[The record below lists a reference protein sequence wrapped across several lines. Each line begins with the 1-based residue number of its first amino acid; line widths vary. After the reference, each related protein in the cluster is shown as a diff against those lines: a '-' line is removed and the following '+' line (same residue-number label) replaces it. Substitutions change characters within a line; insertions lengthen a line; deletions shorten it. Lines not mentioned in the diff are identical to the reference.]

1 VKLSGT
7 ALQNSTLSHDAKRTS
22 DIDYCYRSKQIREQR
37 KYVEKELQGRYVKIM
52 FALKTKY

>member
-1 VKLSGT
+1 VELFGT
-7 ALQNSTLSHDAKRTS
+7 VLQNSTPSRDAKRTS

-37 KYVEKELQGRYVKIM
+37 KHVEKELQERYVKIM